1 MTTATALHP
10 KFVTDSAGRQTAVI
24 LPIKEYNGL
33 LEDLDDLAVV
43 AERADEPVFAHEQV
57 AKELKSDGY
66 LSD

>member
-10 KFVTDSAGRQTAVI
+10 KFVTDSDGHQTAVI

-43 AERADEPVFAHEQV
+43 AERADESTVSHEQV
-57 AKELKSDGY
+57 VKELKYDGY

>member
-10 KFVTDSAGRQTAVI
+10 KFVTDSAGKQTAVI

-33 LEDLDDLAVV
+33 LEDLNDLAAV
-43 AERADEPVFAHEQV
+43 AERADEPTIPHDQV
-57 AKELKSDGY
+57 IRELKADGY